1 MAQVARPF
9 RDQSRIERLLRRLQ
23 RLGTRRGVYGG
34 SRVWL
39 WIFVFAWGS
48 RMLRRAVGSEALL
61 VFREEVRPGESLRI
75 SHLTE
80 TYQGRKVRSR
90 RRKIRS

>member
-1 MAQVARPF
+1 MARHL
-9 RDQSRIERLLRRLQ
+9 RDQSRIERQLRRLQ
-23 RLGTRRGVYGG
+23 RLGARRGVFGD

-48 RMLRRAVGSEALL
+48 RLLRRAVGSEALL
-61 VFREEVRPGESLRI
+61 VYREELRAGESLRI
-75 SHLTE
+75 SHKAE

-90 RRKIRS
+90 RRKIAS

>member
-1 MAQVARPF
+1 MAGPF
-9 RDQSRIERLLRRLQ
+9 RDQSRIERQLRRLQ
-23 RLGTRRGVYGG
+23 RLGARRGVFGD

-48 RMLRRAVGSEALL
+48 RMLRRAAGSEALL
-61 VFREEVRPGESLRI
+61 VFRDEIRPGESIHI
-75 SHLTE
+75 SHKAE